1 MSPPRC
7 VSRASIDRD
16 KRRDVVLP
24 ALFLELLIAMLHT
37 FLLPAAVWAEIG
49 FKWHIIFVAIAGGL
63 FQFYSVGMRDL
74 RCRYYST
81 VIATIVAFL
90 TVEQYMMT
98 GLLLGTSRP
107 FLLLKEGQEEEEWGR
122 RRKRRMRRMRRR
134 RRTRVRARRKTRTRR
149 GGGLI
154 PSDVL
159 VLF

>member
-1 MSPPRC
+1 MVNFKLIKKNLKTIVGFADSE
-7 VSRASIDRD
+7 
-16 KRRDVVLP
+16 
-24 ALFLELLIAMLHT
+24 FLELLIAMLHT

-98 GLLLGTSRP
+98 GLLWEAPSR
-107 FLLLKEGQEEEEWGR
+107 FGWLIIALAAVINQI
-122 RRKRRMRRMRRR
+122 
-134 RRTRVRARRKTRTRR
+134 RVTKQWKAKN
-149 GGGLI
+149 
-154 PSDVL
+154 
-159 VLF
+159 

>member
-1 MSPPRC
+1 MVNFKLIKKNLKTIVGFADSE
-7 VSRASIDRD
+7 
-16 KRRDVVLP
+16 
-24 ALFLELLIAMLHT
+24 FLELLIAMLHT

-98 GLLLGTSRP
+98 GLLWEAPSR
-107 FLLLKEGQEEEEWGR
+107 FGWLIIAVAAVINQI
-122 RRKRRMRRMRRR
+122 
-134 RRTRVRARRKTRTRR
+134 RVTKQWKAKN
-149 GGGLI
+149 
-154 PSDVL
+154 
-159 VLF
+159 